1 MTENRE
7 RQYHLLL
14 LAAATLLCLLP
25 FVARPFDIDEPLF
38 IWTARHLQGHPL
50 DFYGFNIDWY
60 STESSAAAIIK
71 NPPLAS
77 FYIALAAAIGGYG
90 EVWLHLAFLLPALGV
105 VLGTYLLA
113 RELSGRPL
121 LAALS
126 ALLTPVFLASSA
138 TVMCDTMML
147 AFYVWAVYLWIR
159 AVNEDS
165 WRLALLSSALVAFCA
180 LTKYFGVSLIPLLFA
195 YTVARKGKGR
205 EKLLAL
211 LLPVV
216 ILAGYQLWTK
226 HLYGRGLLLDA
237 ASYASASQERG
248 LRHLVLNLVKGLSF
262 AGGCLLPALFFLPR
276 IWGRKAVLAAIAA
289 IPLLALLF
297 SALSVSGKHH
307 LLAPWAYYLQ
317 MALFAVAALAIFAVA
332 LADLARRRDA
342 EALLLSLWVA
352 GTFLFAAF
360 VNWSTNGRSVLP
372 MLPAVAVLLA
382 RRMGEPEA
390 GEETTALRSPAVALP
405 LLAAAAI
412 SLAVTW
418 SDYTLA
424 SSAREAAQSIAVN
437 FMRPGTRLIFDGH
450 WGFQYYMQE
459 AGAEPHDEKERY
471 PRPLLLALPENNTNI
486 PKEDLA
492 QATPLQFLEFPL
504 FPYLA
509 TMSPPLRASFYS
521 SFRGELPYSFG
532 NVPDEKYVVLQ
543 FP

>member
-1 MTENRE
+1 MTDNRQ

-60 STESSAAAIIK
+60 TTQSSAAEIIK

-77 FYIALAAAIGGYG
+77 FYIALAGAIGGYG
-90 EVWLHLAFLLPALGV
+90 EVSLHLAFLLPALAA
-105 VLGTYLLA
+105 VLGTYFLA

-121 LAALS
+121 LAALT

-138 TVMCDTMML
+138 TVMCDTMMV
-147 AFYVWAVYLWIR
+147 ACYVWAVYLWLR
-159 AVNEDS
+159 AMNGAS
-165 WRLALLSSALVAFCA
+165 WRLALLSSALVALCA
-180 LTKYFGVSLIPLLFA
+180 LTKYFGVSLIPLLIA
-195 YTVARKGKGR
+195 YTVARRGKGQ

-216 ILAGYQLWTK
+216 ILTGYQLWTK
-226 HLYGRGLLLDA
+226 HLYGTGLLLEA
-237 ASYASASQERG
+237 ASYASAAHDDG

-276 IWGRKAVLAAIAA
+276 IWGRNAVVAAAA
-289 IPLLALLF
+289 AVPLLALLF
-297 SALSVSGKHH
+297 SALSVSGKHDVA
-307 LLAPWAYYLQ
+307 APSAYYLQ

-352 GTFLFAAF
+352 GTFLFASF
-360 VNWSTNGRSVLP
+360 LNWSTNGRSVLP
-372 MLPAVAVLLA
+372 MLPAVAILLA
-382 RRMGEPEA
+382 RALRETESGD
-390 GEETTALRSPAVALP
+390 ETTALRAPTVALP

-412 SLAVTW
+412 SLTVTW

-424 SSAREAAQSIAVN
+424 RSARDAAQALAVK
-437 FMRPGTRLIFDGH
+437 FMRPGTPLIFAGH

-459 AGAEPHDEKERY
+459 AGAEPHDENARY

-486 PKEDLA
+486 PENLG
-492 QATPLQFLEFPL
+492 QATLLQFLEFPL

-509 TMSPPLRASFYS
+509 TMNPPLRAGFYS

-532 NVPDEKYVVLQ
+532 AVPNERYAVLQ
-543 FP
+543 FQ